1 MRFKTEIKFAVLAAA
16 GLAAWTML
24 AWKLGWHD
32 TDFTHAQHGKKV
44 AGAVSI
50 LCVWLAVR
58 ERRQRQGGWI
68 NFGEGFRTGVI
79 VGAIAAFVNGAF
91 LAYYS
96 HVLNP
101 GWLQR
106 GWEWQKAGL
115 IAAGAKDTDLGRP
128 EAIATASQKLLY
140 QLLLDPIGKV
150 MVGVI
155 LATAVAALLRRK
167 PPEDEEAETRSPAP
181 PAAS

>member
-16 GLAAWTML
+16 GLAAWTLL

-44 AGAVSI
+44 AATVSI

-58 ERRQRQGGWI
+58 ERRARQGGFI
-68 NFGEGFRTGVI
+68 NFGEGFQSGVI
-79 VGAIAAFVNGAF
+79 VGVIAAFLNGAF

-96 HVLNP
+96 QVLNP

-115 IAAGAKDTDLGRP
+115 IAAGAKDADLGRP
-128 EAIATASQKLLY
+128 EAIATASQELLY
-140 QLLLDPIGKV
+140 QLLLDPIGKI
-150 MVGVI
+150 MVGLI
-155 LATAVAALLRRK
+155 LATAIAGLLRRK
-167 PPEDEEAETRSPAP
+167 REEEDNGSPAP
-181 PAAS
+181 PAAR

>member
-1 MRFKTEIKFAVLAAA
+1 MRFKTEIKFAVLSAT
-16 GLAAWTML
+16 LLTAWTLL

-32 TDFTHAQHGKKV
+32 TDFTLAQHGKKV
-44 AGAVSI
+44 AATVSI

-58 ERRQRQGGWI
+58 ERRQRQGGFI

-79 VGAIAAFVNGAF
+79 VGVIAAFLNGAF
-91 LAYYS
+91 LSYYS
-96 HVLNP
+96 RVLNP

-115 IAAGAKDTDLGRP
+115 IASGAKEADLGRP

-140 QLLLDPIGKV
+140 QLLLDPIGKI
-150 MVGVI
+150 MVGII
-155 LATAVAALLRRK
+155 LATAVAGLLRRK
-167 PPEDEEAETRSPAP
+167 REEETKSGSTAP
-181 PAAS
+181 PSAR